1 MANYTIQQV
10 SSFVNIDTNANL
22 IPESDRTVYII
33 PNAGYVVS
41 ASDFSLASSSGVTSI
56 DRTDTATAGE
66 PGNQVK
72 VILNLDSATLDSNTI
87 FQLNLNGDAKIYNE
101 PLVGSSKS
109 SVDYYISVEQVEAP
123 VQSTVTLK
131 SNAGATIGAFQN
143 QEVIAPGETK
153 VVGSL
158 TFEAASTYYFSTMP
172 IIKEFRESSTVVTL
186 KTKDII
192 RDVNGFVTK
201 VIYEVCYSSL
211 INKYLA
217 DAVKIKHESVAIVKP
232 SVDNQIKTVD
242 LGSKTLSNLGE
253 TRYIKVYGNVDSQFD
268 FSVVKNSDSSTVY
281 SQNNINIVSYDQGV
295 SSGLSS
301 RLRFNNANY
310 DYIEVTFPA
319 SATAETYNIVISADT
334 GTTLGSNIP
343 TSNPNYTLKQ
353 YANPTF
359 EFYTELNDV
368 NTLQSEY
375 TRVGR
380 PNKTAEQLSYLFDE
394 GDLNFL
400 VSGQFLNSTIIPS
413 LTYGHYIRTFTGEV
427 KAYET
432 NKIYVDDS
440 PFDVAPHY
448 GIADHRSNI
457 VENGVDTVDRDLKVT
472 VSDPANKTITV
483 ATQSNADPGFQVGK
497 NKSFTFVQSNFNTS
511 ALVKSINGGTEL
523 TISNLYVAQS
533 GLNVAFTFDLSINKF
548 GTTDVDLILHDDDL
562 IQ

>member
-10 SSFVNIDTNANL
+10 SSFVNVNTNATE
-22 IPESDRTVYII
+22 ISESDRTVYVV

-41 ASDFSLASSSGVTSI
+41 ASDFSLASSSGITSI
-56 DRTDTATAGE
+56 NRTDTATAGE

-72 VILNLDSATLDSNTI
+72 VILNLDSATLNSNTI

-143 QEVIAPGETK
+143 QEVVAPGETK

-158 TFEAASTYYFSTMP
+158 TFEATSTYYFSTMP
-172 IIKEFRESSTVVTL
+172 IIKEFREDSTVVTL

-192 RDVNGFVTK
+192 RDVNGFITK
-201 VIYEVCYSSL
+201 VVYEVCYSSL
-211 INKYLA
+211 VNKYLA

-242 LGSKTLSNLGE
+242 LGIKTLSNLGE

-281 SQNNINIVSYDQGV
+281 SQNNINIVSSDQGV

-359 EFYTELNDV
+359 KYKAESLGNIATQN
-368 NTLQSEY
+368 SA

-380 PNKTAEQLSYLFDE
+380 VNKTAEQLSYLFDE
-394 GDLNFL
+394 GDLNFNL
-400 VSGQFLNSTIIPS
+400 SFNVLNMTLSRQPRNHVQTI
-413 LTYGHYIRTFTGEV
+413 FGEV
-427 KAYET
+427 KTGEL
-432 NKIYVDDS
+432 NKIY
-440 PFDVAPHY
+440 FDTS
-448 GIADHRSNI
+448 ILNI
-457 VENGVDTVDRDLKVT
+457 PNIGSVDTIVVEDGEDTSAPIRIISGV
-472 VSDPANKTITV
+472 
-483 ATQSNADPGFQVGK
+483 QSTHISVVEGSGGADSEFTVGK
-497 NKSFTFVQSNFNTS
+497 NKSFTIVQSDFDTTS
-511 ALVKSINGGTEL
+511 VVKSLNGGTEL
-523 TISNLYVAQS
+523 VISDLTATQDGNDYNLSQS
-533 GLNVAFTFDLSINKF
+533 ISINKF
-548 GTTDVDLILHDDDL
+548 GTQDVDLTIDL
-562 IQ
+562 DNFSS

>member
-10 SSFVNIDTNANL
+10 SSFVNVNTNATE
-22 IPESDRTVYII
+22 ISESDRTVYVV

-41 ASDFSLASSSGVTSI
+41 ASDFSLASSSGITSI
-56 DRTDTATAGE
+56 NRTDTATAGE

-72 VILNLDSATLDSNTI
+72 VILNLDSATLNSNTI

-143 QEVIAPGETK
+143 QEVVAPGETK

-158 TFEAASTYYFSTMP
+158 TFEATSTYYFSTMP
-172 IIKEFRESSTVVTL
+172 IIKEFREDSTVVTL

-192 RDVNGFVTK
+192 RDVNGFITK
-201 VIYEVCYSSL
+201 VVYEVCYSSL
-211 INKYLA
+211 VNKYLA
-217 DAVKIKHESVAIVKP
+217 DAVKIKHESVAIAKP

-242 LGSKTLSNLGE
+242 LGIKTLSNLGE

-281 SQNNINIVSYDQGV
+281 SQNNINIVSSDQGV

-359 EFYTELNDV
+359 KYKAESLGNIATQN
-368 NTLQSEY
+368 SA

-380 PNKTAEQLSYLFDE
+380 VNKTAEQLSYLFDE
-394 GDLNFL
+394 GDLNFNL
-400 VSGQFLNSTIIPS
+400 SFNVLNMTLSRQPRNHVQTI
-413 LTYGHYIRTFTGEV
+413 FGEV
-427 KAYET
+427 KTGEL
-432 NKIYVDDS
+432 NKIY
-440 PFDVAPHY
+440 FDTS
-448 GIADHRSNI
+448 ILNI
-457 VENGVDTVDRDLKVT
+457 PNIGSVDTIVVEDGEDTSAPIRIISGV
-472 VSDPANKTITV
+472 
-483 ATQSNADPGFQVGK
+483 QSTHISVVEGSGGADSEFTVGK
-497 NKSFTFVQSNFNTS
+497 NKSFTIVQSDFDTTS
-511 ALVKSINGGTEL
+511 VVKSLNGGTEL
-523 TISNLYVAQS
+523 VISDLTATQDGNDYNLSQS
-533 GLNVAFTFDLSINKF
+533 ISINKF
-548 GTTDVDLILHDDDL
+548 GTQDVDLTIDL
-562 IQ
+562 DNFSS